1 MVDDIIHNTLKEI
14 KDVDAE
20 YSSRYGW
27 RLVRKA
33 EPLNSRVGDFKNPLQ
48 ASSQEAPKAAEN
60 PTNDKSKKK

>member
-1 MVDDIIHNTLKEI
+1 MVADIIHNTLKEI

-33 EPLNSRVGDFKNPLQ
+33 EPLNSRVGDFKNPHQ
-48 ASSQEAPKAAEN
+48 ASSQEAPKAAQIQKNE
-60 PTNDKSKKK
+60 KGK

>member
-1 MVDDIIHNTLKEI
+1 MVADIIHNTLKEI

-33 EPLNSRVGDFKNPLQ
+33 EPLNSRVGDFKNPHQ
-48 ASSQEAPKAAEN
+48 ASSQEAPKAAQIQKNE
-60 PTNDKSKKK
+60 KVK